1 MGGIKLHDIS
11 NLSMHLPCT
20 LFETL
25 HRFNDTSADDM
36 KYGDMDERQLRALG
50 LDDISVRVDPYR
62 LIRYDFPKP
71 ENYRQFEN
79 GFSFRPVEGLDIN
92 DIHNSLY
99 RNFRFFR
106 IWFFL
111 QRHRDFAF
119 KPFFTNFNADIM
131 VKG

>member
-1 MGGIKLHDIS
+1 MHGIS
-11 NLSMHLPCT
+11 SLSMRLPCT
-20 LFETL
+20 LFESL
-25 HRFNDTSADDM
+25 HRFNDTTADDM

-71 ENYRQFEN
+71 ENYRQFGN
-79 GFSFRPVEGLDIN
+79 
-92 DIHNSLY
+92 

-119 KPFFTNFNADIM
+119 RPYFANFNASIM
-131 VKG
+131 VNESL